1 MMYTFKAPFFPEWH
15 QIESHGSIASA
26 DQFLLV
32 LHIYLHVCRY
42 VANLRLPF
50 VMPSVTMK
58 KEFLMVCEEERQD
71 CVDKKS
77 RVHQS
82 RMYIPEIG

>member
-1 MMYTFKAPFFPEWH
+1 MMYTFKAPFFPEGH

-58 KEFLMVCEEERQD
+58 KGVSHG
-71 CVDKKS
+71 V
-77 RVHQS
+77 
-82 RMYIPEIG
+82 